1 MDKVFPGL
9 IRLMVLRWG
18 GFPGDSVGG
27 GPACN
32 AGGTVDLGS
41 VPGSGRFSG
50 GGRGNPLQDSCLE
63 NPTDRGAWRAMVHGV
78 AKVPKS
84 DTAEKLS
91 TCVWTHSDTSLTRWP
106 QSLPED
112 TLIRVYP
119 GLSGRPDTM
128 ASILTRGTQAEPGQ
142 GSGGLVKL
150 ELYPGATRPPARM
163 QGHQGREGQEDPP
176 LWPLETLLGS
186 PATRG

>member
-1 MDKVFPGL
+1 
-9 IRLMVLRWG
+9 
-18 GFPGDSVGG
+18 
-27 GPACN
+27 
-32 AGGTVDLGS
+32 
-41 VPGSGRFSG
+41 
-50 GGRGNPLQDSCLE
+50 
-63 NPTDRGAWRAMVHGV
+63 MVHGV